1 MILGCLT
8 QNWKFFSWGGGLAGR
23 GTAIISQKL
32 GSRRTSMRL
41 LKKEVESVHR
51 RREKER
57 GLKMREFFGFGG
69 FYIVPQTMS
78 YRRLKQP
85 EDPRVSSWV
94 IRPDRSRPEVR
105 PNSRVPL
112 MPAQLFADVV
122 VTSLVT
128 SSPKSNPFDPTF
140 DPC

>member
-1 MILGCLT
+1 MKNLDEAS
-8 QNWKFFSWGGGLAGR
+8 KERGR
-23 GTAIISQKL
+23 ERSQ
-32 GSRRTSMRL
+32 
-41 LKKEVESVHR
+41 EE
-51 RREKER
+51 RERER
-57 GLKMREFFGFGG
+57 GLKMREFFVFGG
-69 FYIVPQTMS
+69 FYTVPQTMS

-112 MPAQLFADVV
+112 VPAQLFADVV

-128 SSPKSNPFDPTF
+128 SSPQSTPFDPMM